1 MFAAFQLAG
10 PGNQRDWQIIAKSC
24 RTNLEDGQVE
34 ALFSLRLASI
44 KLAMCQAACE
54 KIACIWLAIPEI
66 RERRLSDGKQLIWVL
81 QTGRAGDNAQVLE
94 IARRLGGNTV
104 IKKLA
109 FNALH
114 NLAEL
119 DVGGAPCQP
128 CAGGTAADRA
138 AMAQSG
144 YRCRQAHGAGGA
156 LDKGGFRR
164 AGETGS
170 NWPPTGGAHA
180 F

>member
-1 MFAAFQLAG
+1 MG
-10 PGNQRDWQIIAKSC
+10 
-24 RTNLEDGQVE
+24 

-54 KIACIWLAIPEI
+54 KIACIWLAKPEI
-66 RERRLSDGKQLIWVL
+66 RERRLTDGKQLIWVL
-81 QTGRAGDNAQVLE
+81 QTARAGDNAQVLE
-94 IARRLGGNTV
+94 IAHRLGGNTV
-104 IKKLA
+104 VKKLA

-114 NLAEL
+114 NLPNWML
-119 DVGGAPCQP
+119 GAQPCQP
-128 CAGGTAADRA
+128 CAGGAAADCA
-138 AMAQSG
+138 AMARSG
-144 YRCRQAHGAGGA
+144 YRRRQTHGAGGA

-170 NWPPTGGAHA
+170 NRPPTGGARA